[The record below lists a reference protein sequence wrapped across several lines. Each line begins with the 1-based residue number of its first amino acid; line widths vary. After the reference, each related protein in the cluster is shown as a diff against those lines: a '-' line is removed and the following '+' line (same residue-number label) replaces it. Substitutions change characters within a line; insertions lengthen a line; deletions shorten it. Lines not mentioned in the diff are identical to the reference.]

1 MRHSNSNQKLPI
13 SLKLKAVNPLP
24 SNIKKYFKICKEKL
38 GLIPNVLKS
47 YSHNTDKLNAFTNM
61 YNEIMLGDS
70 GLSKLQRE
78 MIAVV
83 VSSINRCHYC
93 QVAHGASVRELSRN
107 PELGEALIMNFR
119 TASISAKERAMLEFS
134 EKLTLESHKIEEED
148 RKTLRSNGFS
158 DSDIWD
164 ISSVVGFF
172 SMSNRIASAT
182 KMVPNSEYHSKGR

>member
-1 MRHSNSNQKLPI
+1 MCHPNSNQKLPI
-13 SLKLKAVNPLP
+13 SLNLKAVNPLP
-24 SNIKKYFKICKEKL
+24 PNIKKYFKICKEKL

-61 YNEIMLGDS
+61 YNEIMLGHS

-119 TASISAKERAMLEFS
+119 IASISAKERAMLEFS

-148 RKTLRSNGFS
+148 RKTQIRNKHAQQIRANNGE
-158 DSDIWD
+158 I
-164 ISSVVGFF
+164 
-172 SMSNRIASAT
+172 NRTLKTNTSQLSI
-182 KMVPNSEYHSKGR
+182 R